1 MRAMWI
7 GVFGVLITPDHAPS
21 TDGSRGGADDAKGA
35 GAAKKARLKTTPK
48 MSASR
53 GTRAE
58 RPTCIVDTPR
68 GGMSP
73 PPRRDSLHPPGRSNV
88 KAVGPTGCAPAAGRE
103 GDRMG

>member
-58 RPTCIVDTPR
+58 RPTCIVDTPQEW
-68 GGMSP
+68 MSLP
-73 PPRRDSLHPPGRSNV
+73 ARRQPLQRPGRSGV
-88 KAVGPTGCAPAAGRE
+88 KSAPPGATTRQAGRRRD
-103 GDRMG
+103 GT